1 MCHVAR
7 LIPSRA
13 GEFWLNAADGD
24 ARNESTQ
31 PSGASHG
38 QRNIIQIPE
47 SYTCLIYGRRALNCV
62 ERGLPH

>member
-7 LIPSRA
+7 LIPESSGRVLVERSRR
-13 GEFWLNAADGD
+13 
-24 ARNESTQ
+24 RNESTQ